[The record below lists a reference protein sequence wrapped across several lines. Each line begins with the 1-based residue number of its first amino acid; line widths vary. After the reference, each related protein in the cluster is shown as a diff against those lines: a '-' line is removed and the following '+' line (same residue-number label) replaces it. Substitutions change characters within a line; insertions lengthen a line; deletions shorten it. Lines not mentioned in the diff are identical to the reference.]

1 MRKWG
6 MNVKFLRGMAALFV
20 LGMILGAMAVNV
32 LADSQVNRAGILSD
46 YFLRQYKYLEIDTV
60 ELFLY
65 ILKKRLKWVFL
76 LWAAGFTA
84 AGSLCGAGYVL
95 WMGFSVGILMGV
107 AVLKLGIFGL
117 LFAAAAL
124 FPQSLCYGP
133 AWVFFLNGISLK
145 APGGGR
151 YPRAADGTARYILL
165 IAGMCLVMIFGILLE
180 SSINPWVVK
189 WALRLIW
196 G

>member
-107 AVLKLGIFGL
+107 AVLKLGILGFSL
-117 LFAAAAL
+117 PLPPC
-124 FPQSLCYGP
+124 FPRVCAMGR
-133 AWVFFLNGISLK
+133 
-145 APGGGR
+145 PG
-151 YPRAADGTARYILL
+151 
-165 IAGMCLVMIFGILLE
+165 CF
-180 SSINPWVVK
+180 S
-189 WALRLIW
+189 
-196 G
+196 